1 MDRVFVV
8 GVGMTK
14 IGRFYE
20 KHAKELFAEALWKAI
35 DDAGGVKPQAIVV
48 GNMTSSVLMQQ
59 DSLGALVADYA
70 GFRGV
75 PAFKVEAAC
84 GSGGVALYTGFALVK
99 SGVADVVAVGG
110 VEKLTEANTET
121 VTRALAQAADADY
134 EVFYGVTFTG
144 LNAMISRLY
153 MNTFNYTDEDLSL
166 WPLKMHEY
174 GSYNPYAQ
182 LPRKTTL
189 EEILNSPLIADPIRL
204 FHAAPIGDGA
214 AVVLL
219 VRGEEKARE
228 VGKITGRDTLVEL
241 STVSVA
247 TDSVDMSTRRDLLT
261 MESTVLASRSAL
273 AKTGLTIKDI
283 DYVELHDAFH
293 ITAYASLED
302 LGFAPK
308 GMAVKLFKEGKF
320 QKGDKPEVNFSGG
333 LKARGHPVGATG
345 VYQAA
350 EAVMQL
356 RGDFPGFKASS
367 PETALIHNIGG
378 VSTIAAVAV
387 FKRVK

>member
-1 MDRVFVV
+1 LERVFVV

-14 IGRFYE
+14 IGRHFE

-35 DDAGGVKPQAIVV
+35 EDAGGTRPQAIVV

-59 DSLGALVADYA
+59 DSLGALLADYA
-70 GFRGV
+70 GFRGI

-84 GSGGVALYTGFALVK
+84 GSGGVALYAGYALVK
-99 SGVADVVAVGG
+99 SGVVDVVAVGG

-134 EVFYGVTFTG
+134 EVFYGATFTG
-144 LNAMISRLY
+144 LNAMLARLY
-153 MNTFNYTDEDLSL
+153 MNTFNYTEEDLSY

-174 GSYNPYAQ
+174 ASYNPYAQ

-189 EEILNSPLIADPIRL
+189 EEILKSPLIADPIRL
-204 FHAAPIGDGA
+204 YHAAPIGDGA

-219 VRGEEKARE
+219 VRGEERARE
-228 VGKITGRDTLVEL
+228 ISRAVGRDVLVEL
-241 STVSVA
+241 ASVSVV
-247 TDSVDMSTRRDLLT
+247 TDSVDMTTRRDLLT
-261 MESTVLASRSAL
+261 MESTVIASREAL
-273 AKTGLTIKDI
+273 AKAKLTVKDV

-308 GMAVKLFKEGKF
+308 GAAAKLYREGRF

-350 EAVMQL
+350 EATMQL

>member
-153 MNTFNYTDEDLSL
+153 MNTFKYTDEDLSL

-273 AKTGLTIKDI
+273 AKAGLTIKDI

>member
-1 MDRVFVV
+1 MERVFVV

-14 IGRFYE
+14 IGRHFE

-35 DDAGGVKPQAIVV
+35 EDAGGTRPQAIVV

-59 DSLGALVADYA
+59 DSLGALLADYA
-70 GFRGV
+70 GFRGI

-84 GSGGVALYTGFALVK
+84 GSGGVALYAGYALVK
-99 SGVADVVAVGG
+99 SGVVDVVAVGG

-134 EVFYGVTFTG
+134 EVFYGATFTG
-144 LNAMISRLY
+144 LNAMLARLY
-153 MNTFNYTDEDLSL
+153 MNTFNYTEEDLSY

-174 GSYNPYAQ
+174 ASYNPYAQ

-189 EEILNSPLIADPIRL
+189 EEILKSPLIADPIRL
-204 FHAAPIGDGA
+204 YHAAPIGDGA

-219 VRGEEKARE
+219 VRGEERARE
-228 VGKITGRDTLVEL
+228 ISRAVGRDVLVEL
-241 STVSVA
+241 ASVSVV
-247 TDSVDMSTRRDLLT
+247 TDSVDMTTRRDLLT
-261 MESTVLASRSAL
+261 MESTVIASREAL
-273 AKTGLTIKDI
+273 AKAKLTVKDV

-308 GMAVKLFKEGKF
+308 GAAAKLYREGRF

-350 EAVMQL
+350 EATMQL

>member
-1 MDRVFVV
+1 LDRVFVV
-8 GVGMTK
+8 GVGVTK
-14 IGRFYE
+14 IGRHFE

-35 DDAGGVKPQAIVV
+35 EDAGDTRPQAVVV

-59 DSLGALVADYA
+59 DSLGALLADYA
-70 GFRGV
+70 GFRGI

-84 GSGGVALYTGFALVK
+84 GSGGVALYAGYALVK
-99 SGVADVVAVGG
+99 SGVVDVVAVGG

-121 VTRALAQAADADY
+121 ATRALAQAADADY

-144 LNAMISRLY
+144 LNAMLARLY
-153 MNTFNYTDEDLSL
+153 MNMFNYTDEDLSY

-174 GSYNPYAQ
+174 ASYNPYAQ

-189 EEILNSPLIADPIRL
+189 EEILESPLIADPLRL
-204 FHAAPIGDGA
+204 YHAAPIGDGA

-219 VRGEEKARE
+219 VRGEERARE
-228 VGKITGRDTLVEL
+228 ISRAVGRDILVEL
-241 STVSVA
+241 ASVSVV
-247 TDSVDMSTRRDLLT
+247 TDSVDMTTRRDLLT
-261 MESTVLASRSAL
+261 MESTVIASREAL
-273 AKTGLTIKDI
+273 AKAKLTVKDV

-308 GMAVKLFKEGKF
+308 GAAAKLYREGRF

-350 EAVMQL
+350 EATMQL

>member
-1 MDRVFVV
+1 MDRVFVI
-8 GVGMTK
+8 GAGMTK
-14 IGRFYE
+14 IGRFFE
-20 KHAKELFAEALWKAI
+20 KSAKELFAEALWRAI
-35 DDAGGVKPQAIVV
+35 EDAGGVKPQAIVV

-59 DSLGALVADYA
+59 DSLGALVADHA
-70 GFRGV
+70 GFRGL
-75 PAFKVEAAC
+75 PAFKVEASC
-84 GSGGVALYTGFALVK
+84 GSGGVALYVGYALAK
-99 SGVADVVAVGG
+99 SGIVDVVAVGG

-134 EVFYGVTFTG
+134 EVFYGLTFTG
-144 LNAMISRLY
+144 LNAMIARLY
-153 MNTFNYTDEDLSL
+153 MNMFNYTDEDLSY

-174 GSYNPYAQ
+174 ASFNPYAQ
-182 LPRKTTL
+182 LPRKTSL
-189 EEILNSPLIADPIRL
+189 EEILTSPLIADPIRL
-204 FHAAPIGDGA
+204 YHSSPIGDGA

-219 VRGEEKARE
+219 VRGEERARE
-228 VGKITGRDTLVEL
+228 ISKIVGRDVLIEL
-241 STVSVA
+241 ASVSVV
-247 TDSVDMSTRRDLLT
+247 TDSVDITTRRDLLT
-261 MESTVLASRSAL
+261 MESTVKASREAL
-273 AKTGLTIKDI
+273 AKANLTIKDI

-308 GMAVKLFKEGKF
+308 GMSVRLYKEGKF

-356 RGDFPGFKASS
+356 RGDFPGYKASS
-367 PETALIHNIGG
+367 PETALTHNIGG
-378 VSTIAAVAV
+378 VSTIAAVSV

>member
-1 MDRVFVV
+1 LDRVFVV
-8 GVGMTK
+8 GVGVTK
-14 IGRFYE
+14 IGRHFE

-35 DDAGGVKPQAIVV
+35 EDAGDTRPQAVVV

-59 DSLGALVADYA
+59 DSLGALLADYA
-70 GFRGV
+70 GFRGI

-84 GSGGVALYTGFALVK
+84 GSGGVALYAGYALVK
-99 SGVADVVAVGG
+99 SGVVDVAAVGG

-121 VTRALAQAADADY
+121 ATRALAQAADADY

-144 LNAMISRLY
+144 LNAMLARLY
-153 MNTFNYTDEDLSL
+153 MNTFNYTDEDLSY

-174 GSYNPYAQ
+174 ASYNPYAQ

-189 EEILNSPLIADPIRL
+189 EEILESPLIADPLRL
-204 FHAAPIGDGA
+204 YHAAPIGDGA

-219 VRGEEKARE
+219 VRGEERARE
-228 VGKITGRDTLVEL
+228 ISRAVGRDVLVEL
-241 STVSVA
+241 ASVSVV
-247 TDSVDMSTRRDLLT
+247 TDSVDMTTRRDLLT
-261 MESTVLASRSAL
+261 MESTVIASREAL
-273 AKTGLTIKDI
+273 AKAKLTVKDV

-308 GMAVKLFKEGKF
+308 GAAAKLYREGRF

-350 EAVMQL
+350 EATMQL